1 MKKELTLIVA
11 ALLAAPAFAGG
22 KKHEP
27 VDPGI
32 QGEQT
37 QAQGPLQ
44 GQLQGQGQSQAAQA
58 AAGSQ
63 SASTGIGIGGDS
75 TSVSGGNSLATNISS
90 RDRALALALPSA
102 TADPGS
108 SAPCLESRRGW
119 VFAGNGASGRTR
131 VNAECMALYEREQS
145 FGQCVAIADR
155 LMEWN
160 QPRLAYEQLKTCGA
174 VDGVFLEEVTADV
187 VTRQE
192 LDEKLDRVV
201 QTVAAK

>member
-1 MKKELTLIVA
+1 MRTTTLALTIA
-11 ALLAAPAFAGG
+11 FLASPAFAGG
-22 KKHEP
+22 KKPAQTTP
-27 VDPGI
+27 VSGEQSQI
-32 QGEQT
+32 QG
-37 QAQGPLQ
+37 QAQ
-44 GQLQGQGQSQAAQA
+44 GQLQSSTAA
-58 AAGSQ
+58 S
-63 SASTGIGIGGDS
+63 SSTSTGIGGDS
-75 TSVSGGNSLATNISS
+75 TSVSGGNSLSTNISS

-145 FGQCVAIADR
+145 FEQCVAIADR
-155 LMEWN
+155 LMAWN

-174 VDGVFLEEVTADV
+174 VDGVFLEVTADV

-201 QTVAAK
+201 QTVAGK